1 MRSLGRWPDRKDLA
15 APKPL
20 RKEFREDLLRVARDR
35 GLGVTLEQIAADFGV
50 RPMTLSQWRRAADV
64 EDGVKPGGTSDQ
76 LAELRELKRR
86 NRLLEQENEML
97 RRAAA
102 YLSQAQLPGKGSTAR
117 ERARAV
123 GARIRCRWR

>member
-86 NRLLEQENEML
+86 NRLLEQENRCCVAE
-97 RRAAA
+97 RP
-102 YLSQAQLPGKGSTAR
+102 LSVAGSVA
-117 ERARAV
+117 
-123 GARIRCRWR
+123 G

>member
-1 MRSLGRWPDRKDLA
+1 M
-15 APKPL
+15 
-20 RKEFREDLLRVARDR
+20 LRVARDR

-86 NRLLEQENEML
+86 NRLLEQENRCCVAE
-97 RRAAA
+97 RP
-102 YLSQAQLPGKGSTAR
+102 LSVAGSVA
-117 ERARAV
+117 
-123 GARIRCRWR
+123 G